1 MDIAFKNIK
10 NDPMKW
16 NIKKYKLLRKFSII
30 KEKDLRYRL
39 GQEGEMLK
47 KLKDKL
53 GKTEEEILGII
64 IDL

>member
-1 MDIAFKNIK
+1 MN
-10 NDPMKW
+10 W
-16 NIKKYKLLRKFSII
+16 RKKYKLLQKFSII
-30 KEKDLRYRL
+30 KGKDLKYRI
-39 GQEGEMLK
+39 GEETQMLK